1 MGVVSFYPF
10 DKQDR
15 AIGSTHKYRKIMKE
29 NKKRLMKIA
38 NLAIAMVLAIPMFI
52 LAVPF
57 YMYNKIRGK
66 V

>member
-1 MGVVSFYPF
+1 
-10 DKQDR
+10 
-15 AIGSTHKYRKIMKE
+15 MKE
-29 NKKRLMKIA
+29 NKKRIKKIA
-38 NLAIAMVLAIPMFI
+38 NLAIAMVLTIPMFL

>member
-1 MGVVSFYPF
+1 
-10 DKQDR
+10 
-15 AIGSTHKYRKIMKE
+15 MKE
-29 NKKRLMKIA
+29 NKKRINKIV
-38 NLAIAMVLAIPMFI
+38 NLAITMVLAIPMFL